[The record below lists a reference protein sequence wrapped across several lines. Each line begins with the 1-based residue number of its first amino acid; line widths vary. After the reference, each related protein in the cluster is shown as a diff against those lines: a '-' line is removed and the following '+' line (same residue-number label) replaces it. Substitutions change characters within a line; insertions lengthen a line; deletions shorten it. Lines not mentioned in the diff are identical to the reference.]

1 MDIKIA
7 RFVHLYLGCFF
18 APLLTIFIITG
29 LVQTFNLHE
38 ARKNGYKPPAAV
50 EALAQIHMHQ
60 RLATKEF
67 RPEASTAFRYLV
79 VAMSLGLLLNMYLG
93 VVMAFKFADPKMV
106 WFLIIVGVLVPAV
119 VLALPWLH
127 KGSG

>member
-1 MDIKIA
+1 MNIKIA
-7 RFVHLYLGCFF
+7 RSVHLYLGCFF

-38 ARKNGYKPPAAV
+38 ARKNGYKPPAAI
-50 EALAQIHMHQ
+50 EALSQIHMNQ
-60 RLATKEF
+60 RLATNEF
-67 RPEASTAFRYLV
+67 RPESSTFFRYLV
-79 VAMSLGLLLNMYLG
+79 VAMSIGLLLNMYLG
-93 VVMAFKFADPKMV
+93 IVMAFKFADPKMV

-127 KGSG
+127 KGS